1 MTRDGEWRYQLA
13 DVVFAVALVILA
25 GRSALGVLHV
35 IGTNLLGPAS
45 PPALQYEQERTDLGG
60 DYDWPTS

>member
-13 DVVFAVALVILA
+13 DVVFAIALVVLA

-35 IGTNLLGPAS
+35 VGTSLLGPAL
-45 PPALQYEQERTDLGG
+45 PPASEYQQERTDLGG
-60 DYDWPTS
+60 DYDWPTP